1 MMQDESQNDMSQ
13 LNANYDRI
21 MDNVQKEI
29 YSLQTMIDDKNEEL
43 GQQIKDKT
51 NQREYYEM
59 QVSQLV
65 AELEAHKQNHHVLE
79 REKDIEISSLEDNI
93 QTLVAQGDQL

>member
-21 MDNVQKEI
+21 MDNVQTEI
-29 YSLQTMIDDKNEEL
+29 YSLQTMIDEKNQEL

-79 REKDIEISSLEDNI
+79 REKNKEILSLEDNI